1 MPNWLICIKNVGDS
15 RREGQKGPGG
25 AACLPYLDE
34 NCYET
39 DVWIWDTCFMA
50 LFSKYAP
57 KSFPGKESLDNFYFP
72 MYRGVSTPLRIHMR
86 DNPPLFAW
94 LEWENYRFS
103 GDKARVEGV
112 LLREQFL
119 QRHFR
124 WFNTA
129 PKGGTGALQ
138 QQSRLPRS
146 GWEGRVYLDG
156 KSQRNG

>member
-1 MPNWLICIKNVGDS
+1 M
-15 RREGQKGPGG
+15 Q
-25 AACLPYLDE
+25 
-34 NCYET
+34 
-39 DVWIWDTCFMA
+39 
-50 LFSKYAP
+50 P

-129 PKGGTGALQ
+129 PKGERAPYSSNPFTSERLGRTGLPGREEPAEWIIRRAGGIPAATTRILWVDAISQQALAAPLYQ
-138 QQSRLPRS
+138 QFVFLAGEER
-146 GWEGRVYLDG
+146 GRPGMGRGV
-156 KSQRNG
+156 